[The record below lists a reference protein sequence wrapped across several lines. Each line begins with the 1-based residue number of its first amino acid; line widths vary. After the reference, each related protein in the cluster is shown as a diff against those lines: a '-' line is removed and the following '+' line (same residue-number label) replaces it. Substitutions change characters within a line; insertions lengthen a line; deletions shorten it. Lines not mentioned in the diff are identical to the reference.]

1 MSVEKKT
8 ICFIIVLR
16 ALATCLITNSHYVGI
31 YPTDLIA
38 NGGLLGDVL
47 FFAISGYCLY
57 HVKGNF
63 VSWYGKRIWRVYP
76 PVIIITLI
84 YLIIGAYSWEQFSIF
99 GWFVYPTY
107 YHFVASIILLY
118 IPFYFIM
125 KYEVLRK
132 RIPMIMCAIAIVSLI
147 VYVIAY
153 DKSYYHIDKVREPM
167 IRFLFMESMLLGA
180 YFRQHDDKM
189 RKQSKPWLPWVV
201 SACLVGYFASK
212 LIFSKI
218 DRLSEWQMINWAT
231 IFVLLYFLF
240 RYVCS
245 KDALLEKM
253 PPVIMKIC
261 GLLANM
267 TLEIYCVQYVLRDWV
282 REHLTFPISWFVLT
296 IAILVAAYLLKLIS
310 LLITRSVEHVF
321 NQVLIKKGE

>member
-1 MSVEKKT
+1 M
-8 ICFIIVLR
+8 
-16 ALATCLITNSHYVGI
+16 
-31 YPTDLIA
+31 
-38 NGGLLGDVL
+38 
-47 FFAISGYCLY
+47 
-57 HVKGNF
+57 
-63 VSWYGKRIWRVYP
+63 
-76 PVIIITLI
+76 
-84 YLIIGAYSWEQFSIF
+84 F
-99 GWFVYPTY
+99 GW
-107 YHFVASIILLY
+107 L
-118 IPFYFIM
+118 
-125 KYEVLRK
+125 
-132 RIPMIMCAIAIVSLI
+132 
-147 VYVIAY
+147 
-153 DKSYYHIDKVREPM
+153 
-167 IRFLFMESMLLGA
+167 
-180 YFRQHDDKM
+180 
-189 RKQSKPWLPWVV
+189 
-201 SACLVGYFASK
+201 FASK